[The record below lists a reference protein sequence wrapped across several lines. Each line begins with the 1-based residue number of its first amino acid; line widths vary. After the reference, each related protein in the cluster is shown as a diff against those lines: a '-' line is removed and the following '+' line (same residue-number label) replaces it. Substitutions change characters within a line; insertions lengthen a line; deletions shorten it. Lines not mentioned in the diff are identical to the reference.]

1 MGRWFLLHAGSIP
14 IPKISASEQHPFIQ
28 LVDDI
33 LKAKAADP
41 NADISELEE
50 KIDWLVY
57 DLYGLSDEETAEVA
71 DFFWNGPLN
80 EEEEDAAWPEP
91 WTRLRPMSA

>member
-1 MGRWFLLHAGSIP
+1 MPFPSGGSGAVSQAKYIGAILGSSLGRWFLLHAGTIP

-57 DLYGLSDEETAEVA
+57 DL
-71 DFFWNGPLN
+71 
-80 EEEEDAAWPEP
+80 
-91 WTRLRPMSA
+91 